1 MIDLAR
7 CGRVTPPTVH
17 DLRATARKPAH
28 PRGTAGVIFPAHVV
42 PHRPMLRPA
51 NVVDL
56 PILRA
61 LIRDGAI
68 RGSFDRELATESRA
82 ATLFFSNLRQALATG
97 YFVEEDPRTGDLATV
112 AVPGYVY
119 LPESGTHKPIGFGLF
134 KAATFGYELWLTAV
148 DAAWRGHGHG
158 RAMMAALL
166 ETPPGKSAYVVRVN
180 TFGRESPAMGHL
192 LVSFGYACARETP
205 QYTWYVRNDAPLE
218 LRQRTRSPLRP
229 PAPNDVR
236 GRLR

>member
-1 MIDLAR
+1 
-7 CGRVTPPTVH
+7 
-17 DLRATARKPAH
+17 
-28 PRGTAGVIFPAHVV
+28 
-42 PHRPMLRPA
+42 MLRPA

-61 LIRDGAI
+61 LIRDGAV
-68 RGSFDRELATESRA
+68 RGSFDRELATESRE
-82 ATLFFSNLRQALATG
+82 ATLFFSNLRQALSTG

-119 LPESGTHKPIGFGLF
+119 LPEGGGAHKPIGFGLF
-134 KAATFGYELWLTAV
+134 KAAAVGYELWLTGV

-166 ETPPGKSAYVVRVN
+166 KTNPGKSAYVVRVN

-192 LVSFGYACARETP
+192 LRSFGYVCLRETP
-205 QYTWYVRNDAPLE
+205 QYTWYLRNDAPAE
-218 LRQRTRSPLRP
+218 LGLRMRAANP
-229 PAPNDVR
+229 PPSN
-236 GRLR
+236 

>member
-1 MIDLAR
+1 
-7 CGRVTPPTVH
+7 
-17 DLRATARKPAH
+17 
-28 PRGTAGVIFPAHVV
+28 
-42 PHRPMLRPA
+42 MLRPA
-51 NVVDL
+51 HVVDL

-68 RGSFDRELATESRA
+68 RGSFDRELATESRG
-82 ATLFFSNLRQALATG
+82 ATLFFANLRQALSTG

-119 LPESGTHKPIGFGLF
+119 LPEGGAHRPIGFGLF
-134 KAATFGYELWLTAV
+134 KATAIGYELWLTGV

-166 ETPPGKSAYVVRVN
+166 KTTPGKSAYVVRMT

-192 LVSFGYACARETP
+192 LLSFGYSCVHETP
-205 QYTWYVRNDAPLE
+205 QYTWYLRNDAPVE
-218 LRQRTRSPLRP
+218 LCRRIRNTPNP
-229 PAPNDVR
+229 PPSN
-236 GRLR
+236 